1 MSASWEA
8 HFLLVS
14 AHSITRIGSD
24 HNPLLVEVDTFKD
37 IRSKKF
43 RFEAAWVREE
53 GLRQWMLSKWPNK
66 QKLRGLTIDKKLLL
80 G

>member
-1 MSASWEA
+1 MVVLDRVFMSASWEA

-37 IRSKKF
+37 IRSKIL
-43 RFEAAWVREE
+43 
-53 GLRQWMLSKWPNK
+53 GLK
-66 QKLRGLTIDKKLLL
+66 QL